1 VIAVAAL
8 GAGVVSGAFAVFSL
22 LVMPA
27 LRALPPA
34 QGVAA
39 MQSIDRTAVRPTFL
53 GLLFGTGLLCVVLGV
68 LELTGDRRPAVI
80 SGAALYVA
88 GVAGVTVL
96 GNVPLNDALARW
108 DAEQASESAWHAH
121 VRRWTAWNSVR
132 AVAALA
138 SCAALV
144 VGLTS

>member
-1 VIAVAAL
+1 MIAVAAL
-8 GAGVVSGAFAVFSL
+8 GAGLVSGAFAVFSL

-27 LRALPPA
+27 LRALPAA

-53 GLLFGTGLLCVVLGV
+53 GLVFGTGLLCVVLGIV
-68 LELTGDRRPAVI
+68 ELVGERRPAVVT
-80 SGAALYVA
+80 GAALYVA

-96 GNVPLNDALARW
+96 GNVPLNDALSRW
-108 DAEQASESAWHAH
+108 DAGQATGSAWRAH
-121 VRRWTAWNSVR
+121 VRRWTAWNTVR
-132 AVAALA
+132 ALAALA
-138 SCAALV
+138 SSAALA